1 MQIKDPLGRSEVAHI
16 SAPGMRFPLAFS
28 PTLKWQQCSH
38 TWPKLSKTT
47 ENYQGFFKIINYDCV
62 AIISKIDTFH
72 LPGTFIRTV
81 KKQLKI
87 TSGSTWNG

>member
-1 MQIKDPLGRSEVAHI
+1 MQIKDPLRRSEVAHI

-28 PTLKWQQCSH
+28 PTLKC
-38 TWPKLSKTT
+38 PKLSKTT

-87 TSGSTWNG
+87 TSGSTWNR